1 MTKETYKLIQHS
13 WVQRKSMHKP
23 ICTNCGL
30 LRLRNK
36 ATDIAVKRG
45 CMYDLLEK
53 KK

>member
-1 MTKETYKLIQHS
+1 MKETYKLVPHS
-13 WVQRKSMHKP
+13 WVSKKGMHKP
-23 ICTNCGL
+23 MCSGCGL

-53 KK
+53 KR